1 MILILFQYRLSLTAN
16 EQGLPMCKN
25 WQGEAKL
32 KNNGCR
38 DVRQPH
44 L

>member
-1 MILILFQYRLSLTAN
+1 MQFRHKVTAN

-38 DVRQPH
+38 NIRQPH

>member
-1 MILILFQYRLSLTAN
+1 VVVGLIATN

-25 WQGEAKL
+25 WQGAVQL

-38 DVRQPH
+38 DIRQPH